1 LYLNLK
7 LRLGGKVIKKTPV
20 IVLITLFV
28 MLIIPTMAFIT
39 LRSASVQTYLASRAA
54 AYLSQELDAN
64 VSVGGVNISL
74 FLHIVLEEVVVMDQ
88 QNAPLIN
95 SKKIILDIKRLS
107 PSKRILEVN
116 KVLFDESSVSFIKHV
131 GDNEFNYQFL
141 INYFDRKEKPDST
154 DKKKWHVTVKSFE
167 FENASISSA
176 NPNEELTGFGFDPN
190 HFSFH
195 NLDIR
200 VEDIYFKNDTLK
212 ASLKEFS
219 ANESNGFSLSSFSA
233 GLFFSPKS
241 SRINDLQFISDA
253 SFMSMNIDLEHDGYE
268 SFKNPTEEVMLQITL
283 NPSRLSFYELSYF
296 FPRLQGIDGDVAING
311 NLSGTIDNLR
321 GKDINLQ
328 YGMFTQFLGN
338 FTLVG
343 LPVIE
348 DTFINFSIER
358 LVTRKSD
365 LETIK
370 FPVTSRNSHLRLPD
384 EFQKLGITSFKGN
397 FTGFLHDF
405 VAFGRFNTALGSI
418 STDIAILSNPDSQHI
433 KYIGNISTKDFMLN
447 KILGDES
454 SFGKVSFS
462 THIEG
467 MGYNLNNLNVSVSGQ
482 IQSLEFRNYDYQQLK
497 VEGNLTNRVFNGNF
511 LVDDPNLYLDFGGV
525 IDLKE
530 KIPLLNF
537 TAVIENANLT
547 ELNIYQRDSVYNSY
561 ISTTI
566 QVDGQGTNL
575 ANVEGEI
582 NAYST
587 SYFETLKTAEDSLH
601 YNQIQTDV
609 IALENL
615 VMEDGSKELRIYSDF
630 IDIQLE
636 GEMNYDKVVGSIN
649 KFLYTYAPSKFKKLP
664 EENSDSNTNQIAE
677 IKIHIKNTNDITNLF
692 LPYLEIAPHTY
703 FTGNI
708 NTKTNDFALQGTSDF
723 IQVQGNM
730 LQDPEISILSNS
742 NHLELIVRGH
752 KFFITDSIWMEQFFT
767 SILISQDTLTMLTQ
781 WENHSSDNKNL
792 GSIKMQGVILSPSK
806 SDFSFMPSY
815 AFINDSLWSISS
827 NNTISIDSSS
837 VNIYNF
843 HLYKK
848 NEYLMIN
855 GALSANPNEQLDIMF
870 NNFNLESLSFLLS
883 DRKVDFS
890 GIASGEL
897 KLANLRNAPNITTEL
912 LIKQFAFNRDHLGDL
927 SLRSKWDSRQKAF
940 KINAEVIYHGNVG
953 SNKPIIANGYFYP
966 ERENQNFDID
976 IAIENLKMS
985 IFGRYI
991 KDFASNF
998 KGLASG
1004 KLRLEGPTNA
1014 PELSGKARLVRTGFR
1029 IDYLNTSYSFAHEIE
1044 VGKNFFKI
1052 DNLILNDT
1060 LGNSARVSGIVHHNN
1075 FYNFEVDISLLPEN
1089 MVVLNTQPYHNELF
1103 YGTAFATGFVRVHG
1117 KVNDIVIDV
1126 SATSNRGTQIF
1137 LPLDYSG
1144 EITESSFISFVSL
1157 NQTNEGN
1164 TPFVIPK
1171 GFGLSLNFD
1180 LTITP
1185 EAEVQMIFDSKIGDI
1200 MRGRGFGDLRLEID
1214 KQGSFFMYGDYMV
1227 QEGDYLFTLQN
1238 LINKRFRME
1247 QGGTIRW
1254 KGDPYDADIDVRA
1267 LYRLRTSLF
1276 DLAANQSDTSD
1287 IYRRRVPIETVLHL
1301 QNKLFN
1307 PSISFE
1313 IQLPGG
1319 DETTRDMIERL
1330 ISTEQEMNRQVFSL
1344 LILNRFV
1351 PPEDGFNS
1359 ALSYG
1364 MGSTSTELLSNQLS
1378 NWLSQISSDFD
1389 IGINYRPGDEISS
1402 QEVELALST
1411 QLFDDRVVIDGNLG
1425 VAGDHP
1431 AQTQRTSNIIGDVN
1445 VEVKITPEGKFRVK
1459 AFNRS
1464 NTFDLLNT
1472 NAPYTQGIGVF
1483 YRKEFDNLSELFNR
1497 KKRIDEDIPEIDDIE
1512 TSLPE

>member
-1 LYLNLK
+1 
-7 LRLGGKVIKKTPV
+7 
-20 IVLITLFV
+20 VLITLFV
-28 MLIIPTMAFIT
+28 MLIIPTLAFIT
-39 LRSASVQTYLASRAA
+39 LRSASVQTYLAGRAA
-54 AYLSQELDAN
+54 AYLSKELDAT

-74 FLHIVLEEVVVMDQ
+74 FLHIVLEEVVVLDQ

-95 SKKIILDIKRLS
+95 SEKIVLDIKRLS

-116 KVLFDESSVSFIKHV
+116 KVLFDEASVSFAKHV
-131 GDNEFNYQFL
+131 GENEFNHQFL
-141 INYFDRKEKPDST
+141 VDYFNLEEKPDSI
-154 DKKKWHVTVKSFE
+154 DKRKWQVTVKSFE
-167 FENASISSA
+167 FENASVSLA
-176 NPNEELTGFGFDPN
+176 NHNEEVTSFGFDPN
-190 HFSFH
+190 NFSFQ
-195 NLDIR
+195 NLDIN
-200 VEDIYFKNDTLK
+200 VEDIYFKNDTIR
-212 ASLKEFS
+212 ATIQEFS
-219 ANESNGFSLSSFSA
+219 AKESNGFSLSSFSA

-241 SRINDLQFISDA
+241 SRITDLQFISDA
-253 SFMSMNIDLEHDGYE
+253 SLMSMNIDLEHNGYQA
-268 SFKNPTEEVMLQITL
+268 FQNPTQDVKLQITL
-283 NPSRLSFYELSYF
+283 DQSRLSLYELSYF
-296 FPRLQGIDGDVAING
+296 IPRLEGIDGKVAVNG

-328 YGMFTQFLGN
+328 YGLFTQFLGN

-343 LPVIE
+343 LPLIE
-348 DTFINFSIER
+348 ETFINFSVER

-370 FPVTSRNSHLRLPD
+370 LPVTSRKSHLRLPP
-384 EFQKLGITSFKGN
+384 EFRKLGITSFKGN

-405 VAFGRFNTALGSI
+405 VAFGKFNTALGSI
-418 STDIAILSNPDSQHI
+418 STDIAILSNPNSDLI
-433 KYIGNISTKDFMLN
+433 NYIGNVSTKDFMLN
-447 KILGDES
+447 KILGDDS
-454 SFGKVSFS
+454 RFGKVSLS
-462 THIEG
+462 THVEG
-467 MGYNLNNLNVSVSGQ
+467 KGYNLNNLDVSVTGE
-482 IQSLEFRNYDYQQLK
+482 IQSLEFQNYDYQQLK
-497 VEGNLTNRVFNGNF
+497 VEGNLRNRVFNGNF

-537 TAVIENANLT
+537 TAVVENANLT
-547 ELNIYQRDSVYNSY
+547 KLNIYQRDSVYNSH

-566 QVDGQGTNL
+566 QVDGQGTSL

-587 SYFETLKTAEDSLH
+587 SYFETLKTADDSVF

-615 VMEDGSKELRIYSDF
+615 VMEDGQKELRIYSDF

-636 GEMNYDKVVGSIN
+636 GEMHYEKIVGSIN
-649 KFLYTYAPSKFKKLP
+649 QFFYTYAPSKFKKLP
-664 EENSDSNTNQIAE
+664 EENLDSNIDQIAE
-677 IKIHIKNTNDITNLF
+677 IKIHVKNTIDITNLF
-692 LPYLEIAPHTY
+692 LPYLEIAPHSY
-703 FTGNI
+703 FTGSI
-708 NTKTNDFALQGTSDF
+708 NTKTNDFALQGTSKF
-723 IQVQGNM
+723 MQVQGNI
-730 LQDPEISILSNS
+730 LQEPEVSILSDS
-742 NHLELIVRGH
+742 NHLELIVRGQRL
-752 KFFITDSIWMEQFFT
+752 FITDSIWMEQFFT
-767 SILISQDTLTMLTQ
+767 STLIARDTLTMLTQ

-792 GSIKMQGVILSPSK
+792 GSIKMRGLILSPTK
-806 SDFSFMPSY
+806 TEFTFMPSY

-837 VNIYNF
+837 VNINNF
-843 HLYKK
+843 HLFKK

-855 GALSANPNEQLDIMF
+855 GSVSANPADELDIMF
-870 NNFNLESLSFLLS
+870 NNFNLESLAFLLS

-897 KLANLRNAPNITTEL
+897 KLSNLRNTPNITTEL
-912 LIKQFAFNRDHLGDL
+912 LIRQFAFNKDHLGDL
-927 SLRSKWDSRQKAF
+927 SLRSRWDSREKAF
-940 KINAEVIYHGNVG
+940 KINSEVIYHGNVG

-976 IAIENLKMS
+976 ITIENLKMS
-985 IFGRYI
+985 IFSRYLE
-991 KDFASNF
+991 DFTSDF
-998 KGLASG
+998 RGLASG
-1004 KLRLEGPTNA
+1004 KLRLEGPTKA

-1029 IDYLNTSYSFAHEIE
+1029 IDYLNTSYSFAHEVE
-1044 VGKNFFKI
+1044 VGKDFFKI

-1060 LGNSARVSGIVHHNN
+1060 LGNTARVSGIVRHKN
-1075 FYNFEVDISLLPEN
+1075 FYNFEVDISLLPER

-1103 YGTAFATGFVRVHG
+1103 YGTAFASGFVRVHG
-1117 KVNDIVIDV
+1117 KVSDITIDV

-1137 LPLDYSG
+1137 LPLDYAG

-1157 NQTNEGN
+1157 NQTNEGS
-1164 TPFVIPK
+1164 TPFILPK
-1171 GFGLSLNFD
+1171 RFGLSLNFD
-1180 LTITP
+1180 LTLTP

-1267 LYRLRTSLF
+1267 IYRLRTSLF

-1287 IYRRRVPIETVLHL
+1287 FYRRRVPIETVLHL
-1301 QNKLFN
+1301 QDKLFN

-1330 ISTEQEMNRQVFSL
+1330 ILTDQEMNRQVFSL

-1351 PPEDGFNS
+1351 PPEDGFNN

-1364 MGSTSTELLSNQLS
+1364 MGSTSFELLSNQLS

-1389 IGINYRPGDEISS
+1389 FGVNYRPGDEISS

-1425 VAGDHP
+1425 VAGNHP

-1464 NTFDLLNT
+1464 NTFDILNS

-1497 KKRIDEDIPEIDDIE
+1497 RKRIADDVPQIEDIE
-1512 TSLPE
+1512 TRVPE